1 MDYADLNNDG
11 KLDII
16 SSVWPS
22 SAYILYQPE
31 KATDSWNFEKVGS
44 IHPDRLV
51 SISVEDIDGDG
62 DKDIFSG
69 SYSLGSRDKDDTLSL
84 NRSFGSVVWFENTKN
99 GWMKNNILRRKRGM
113 YDKWIP
119 YDLDKDSDLDFIG
132 TRGNSQPYD
141 GVIWLEQIAVDGGE
155 SVFSAARSIDSQEVP
170 FPD

>member
-31 KATDSWNFEKVGS
+31 KVTDSWNFEKVGT

-69 SYSLGSRDKDDTLSL
+69 SYSLRSRDKDET
-84 NRSFGSVVWFENTKN
+84 
-99 GWMKNNILRRKRGM
+99 
-113 YDKWIP
+113 
-119 YDLDKDSDLDFIG
+119 
-132 TRGNSQPYD
+132 
-141 GVIWLEQIAVDGGE
+141 
-155 SVFSAARSIDSQEVP
+155 
-170 FPD
+170 

>member
-1 MDYADLNNDG
+1 
-11 KLDII
+11 
-16 SSVWPS
+16 
-22 SAYILYQPE
+22 
-31 KATDSWNFEKVGS
+31 
-44 IHPDRLV
+44 
-51 SISVEDIDGDG
+51 
-62 DKDIFSG
+62 
-69 SYSLGSRDKDDTLSL
+69 
-84 NRSFGSVVWFENTKN
+84 
-99 GWMKNNILRRKRGM
+99 MKNNILRRKRGM